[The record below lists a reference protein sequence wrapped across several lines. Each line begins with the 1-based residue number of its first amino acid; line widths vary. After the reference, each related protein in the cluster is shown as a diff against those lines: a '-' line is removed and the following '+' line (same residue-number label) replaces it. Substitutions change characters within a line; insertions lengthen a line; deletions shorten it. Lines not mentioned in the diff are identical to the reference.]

1 LETKYVSLAITQK
14 RITVIEESNQIVAA
28 NYVFFKTLEKQ
39 TVIEVIATAR
49 EFLGKGYATK
59 LLIDSLFLLGD
70 LYPDHSFCSKIKSDN
85 HASVR
90 THQKAG
96 FIEVSDETERNRTQA
111 YIRSGVKKD
120 IFRPEDNVGHEKTK
134 RLSRIIQT
142 YLMGKYVSDE
152 TPWQFD
158 VATVLMDTEKRVA
171 RVNLL
176 EDIIL
181 ERSR

>member
-1 LETKYVSLAITQK
+1 MSDEKKIGPLGEELVVKFLVKRGYKILDRNYRRPWGELDIVAEKKGKIHFIEVKALARNVSDETKQ
-14 RITVIEESNQIVAA
+14 VARSP
-28 NYVFFKTLEKQ
+28 VDGK
-39 TVIEVIATAR
+39 AR
-49 EFLGKGYATK
+49 
-59 LLIDSLFLLGD
+59 
-70 LYPDHSFCSKIKSDN
+70 
-85 HASVR
+85 
-90 THQKAG
+90 
-96 FIEVSDETERNRTQA
+96 EVSDETERNRTQA